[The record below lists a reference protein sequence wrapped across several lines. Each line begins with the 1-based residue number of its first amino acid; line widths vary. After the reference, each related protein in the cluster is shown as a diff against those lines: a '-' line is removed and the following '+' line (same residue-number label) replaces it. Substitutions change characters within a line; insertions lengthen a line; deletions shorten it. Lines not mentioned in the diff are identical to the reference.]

1 MGSSIFQEMEQ
12 WQDEAIA
19 KGQSLIHL
27 GIGSPDQAPSERVMR
42 ALTNAVQQPAN
53 YRYPQSNGTTALR
66 QMIAHW
72 FAVKFNVN
80 LDPEH
85 EVLVLMGTQD
95 GLAHLALALADEGDM
110 ALIPD
115 PGYPIYET
123 NLILAGVTPYYLSL
137 QEKNAYKPQFHDV
150 PAEVWERARFLLLNY
165 PSNPLTVTAERDVF
179 EEAVAYCQQHQLV
192 MVHDYAYSEMIFGE
206 QPAISLMQ
214 FEGARDCGLEF
225 HSFSKSF
232 NMAGCRI
239 GFVVGNKHAIAAL
252 SRLKANIDYGVFLA
266 IQEAAIEALREDLE
280 QPIDV
285 ASCYAERAQLF
296 CEELATFGWQLKPP
310 TATMFIW
317 VKIPESWQARTF
329 ARELVLAT
337 GVVVTP
343 GDAFGRQ
350 GEGYIR
356 IALVQSPERLR
367 LAAQKIGQFW
377 KERVYGSQ

>member
-1 MGSSIFQEMEQ
+1 
-12 WQDEAIA
+12 
-19 KGQSLIHL
+19 
-27 GIGSPDQAPSERVMR
+27 
-42 ALTNAVQQPAN
+42 
-53 YRYPQSNGTTALR
+53 
-66 QMIAHW
+66 
-72 FAVKFNVN
+72 
-80 LDPEH
+80 
-85 EVLVLMGTQD
+85 
-95 GLAHLALALADEGDM
+95 M

-266 IQEAAIEALREDLE
+266 IQEAAVEALREDLE

-296 CEELATFGWQLKPP
+296 CEELATFGWKLKPP

-350 GEGYIR
+350 GEGNIR